1 MPRLCISV
9 QDFAFHENLMPPP
22 TVTLPRHCC
31 GGVLST
37 TLISFKPKL
46 LCVYLG
52 PVEYF
57 VYAVS
62 VVKLGS
68 MILSTLH
75 YGVHVRN

>member
-1 MPRLCISV
+1 MYFRKR
-9 QDFAFHENLMPPP
+9 FALHENSVPPQ

-46 LCVYLG
+46 LGVYLG

-57 VYAVS
+57 IYAVS

-68 MILSTLH
+68 IILSA
-75 YGVHVRN
+75 